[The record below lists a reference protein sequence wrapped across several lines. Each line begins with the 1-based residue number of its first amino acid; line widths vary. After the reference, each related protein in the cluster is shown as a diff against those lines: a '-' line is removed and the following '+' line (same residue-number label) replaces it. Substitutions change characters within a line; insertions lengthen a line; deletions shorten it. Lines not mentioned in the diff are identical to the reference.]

1 MSGWAG
7 QLVRVMWEVLQELRC
22 DQASKGEHKVHRVAV
37 ATPSLDQEHCR
48 SGDSSVE
55 LQRKHLSSTPGG
67 AKC

>member
-1 MSGWAG
+1 MSRWAG

-48 SGDSSVE
+48 SGDSRME
-55 LQRKHLSSTPGG
+55 QYKHSYSTQGG

>member
-22 DQASKGEHKVHRVAV
+22 DQASKGQHKVHRVAV

-48 SGDSSVE
+48 SGDSSVD
-55 LQRKHLSSTPGG
+55 
-67 AKC
+67 